1 MWKKFTEFKA
11 ASRLTDN
18 ILGGSR
24 VQQQSN
30 NQAVQTQDFSENQ
43 DQKHTHEQ
51 SWLLSGTSDTSVTNN
66 TNGKTSSQTGQ
77 TDRQTGTQLDE
88 TGVQGLGLLQG
99 VGHQHGDD
107 QTINGDNTSQNDWHN
122 VLKQQ
127 VWSQDT
133 GGTHTDT
140 RLSGSVRGTETGE
153 YDGCGTSN
161 GTKEGSVDWAELV
174 SSKVEKCEPSATK
187 LVMETA
193 SRVATRRKQIIGGF
207 VIDYPRK

>member
-1 MWKKFTEFKA
+1 MINVTESKA

-24 VQQQSN
+24 VQQQGD
-30 NQAVQTQDFSENQ
+30 NQAVQTQHFGENQ
-43 DQKHTHEQ
+43 NQKHTDEQ

-88 TGVQGLGLLQG
+88 TGVQGLLLLQG
-99 VGHQHGDD
+99 VGNQHSDD
-107 QTINGDNTSQNDWHN
+107 QTVDGNDTGQNDGDN
-122 VLKQQ
+122 VLEQQ

-140 RLSGSVRGTETGE
+140 RLSGSVGGTETGE
-153 YDGCGTSN
+153 HN
-161 GTKEGSVDWAELV
+161 GGSTTNGSKEGSIDWAIILLV
-174 SSKVEKCEPSATK
+174 GGRDKHGRRQPRGFPKVLDAF
-187 LVMETA
+187 A
-193 SRVATRRKQIIGGF
+193 AAGWRIAGG
-207 VIDYPRK
+207 